1 MGVSCSIATDGVSIF
16 PEELVLKIL
25 SSLPV
30 PDLISCRRVNRYL
43 NGIIDSSQQIQHRID
58 TAVVGVLDNSNSPL
72 SLLERRD
79 ALAHRREAWETLR
92 PQRTAVRQTRDDDN
106 PPAYGKWVLLDP
118 LRDEG
123 SGHCDIGEITVCP
136 DNDDLFAIAMR

>member
-1 MGVSCSIATDGVSIF
+1 MGVSCSIAANAVSIF

-25 SSLPV
+25 SSLLV
-30 PDLISCRRVNRYL
+30 PDLISCRCLNRYL
-43 NGIIDSSQQIQHRID
+43 TGIIDSSQQIQHRID

-79 ALAHRREAWETLR
+79 ALARRQEAWDTFR
-92 PQRTAVRQTRDDDN
+92 PQRTAVRQTRDDS
-106 PPAYGKWVLLDP
+106 PALDGKWVHLKP

-123 SGHCDIGEITVCP
+123 SRHCEIGKIAVCP
-136 DNDDLFAIAMR
+136 DNDDIFAIAMR